1 MRGAEQ
7 VKQVRCAKKC
17 PVKAREREK
26 RLVLHDY
33 TMSSFL
39 SDFWDFRSQ
48 KSLLY
53 DSLTVDNKKERNG
66 MKANSTWSSSLPPK
80 FGDGG
85 GGGGRPIFMFPFHRQ
100 KKVAMNGQKRLLTFH
115 VEVV

>member
-7 VKQVRCAKKC
+7 VKQARCAKKC

-66 MKANSTWSSSLPPK
+66 MKENSTWSSSLPPK

-85 GGGGRPIFMFPFHRQ
+85 GGGWET
-100 KKVAMNGQKRLLTFH
+100 NFH
-115 VEVV
+115 VPLPPPKKSSDERAEKATYIPC